1 MDELVETLKTTN
13 AILFANFAALVAIYI
28 SLYCLEILEGKSNG

>member
-13 AILFANFAALVAIYI
+13 AILVANFAALVAIYI
-28 SLYCLEILEGKSNG
+28 TLLFRNFGGKK